1 MQKQLDMIDQIL
13 ERALNRKGLIDWHW
27 IDAELRLKGIT
38 SQKQALLKRA
48 KALLATR
55 AKQRWLYRD
64 GSAKR

>member
-1 MQKQLDMIDQIL
+1 MIDQIL

-27 IDAELRLKGIT
+27 IDAELLKKSATVNRQI
-38 SQKQALLKRA
+38 LYKRA

>member
-1 MQKQLDMIDQIL
+1 MIDQIL

-27 IDAELRLKGIT
+27 IDAELSRKGAKV
-38 SQKQALLKRA
+38 QRPALLKRA

-55 AKQRWLYRD
+55 AKQHWLYRD